1 MLTARGYLAGV
12 LGSDGQI
19 YAIGGS
25 DSAGSGRNSLKTV
38 EAYRTGADFWSTKAN
53 MNVARQALGAA
64 EGNDGRIYAF
74 GGATAFS
81 SVAVT
86 NTAECF
92 SPTLNKWTLVANM
105 PTGRVALAGAT
116 GSDGQI
122 YAMGGSPDYGFT
134 IVNTVEAYNTSSG
147 TWSTRAA
154 MNTAR
159 EFPAAATGNDGRI
172 YVFGGLTSAGTVLNT
187 VECYSPT
194 LNKWTTV
201 APMPTAR
208 ALAAAV
214 LGSNGRLFVIGGTT
228 SSSLSTPTNVVESYN
243 PNTNTWSTVLPPM
256 PTARSGLGAATGND
270 GRIYAFGGYD
280 GVGTALTVN
289 QSLQAYG
296 GFAGAAPAKSPID
309 VSGDLT
315 SSLVSTATVTVT
327 PQSAATDQGAVPSSR
342 ASDDTD
348 AVFAVGVESLSAN
361 LTDELFAGSIG

>member
-1 MLTARGYLAGV
+1 MFSLFSLSRLRREVQSGRGKRRLPCKPRVEILQDRNLLATWTTVAPMLTARGYLAGV

-86 NTAECF
+86 
-92 SPTLNKWTLVANM
+92 
-105 PTGRVALAGAT
+105 
-116 GSDGQI
+116 
-122 YAMGGSPDYGFT
+122 
-134 IVNTVEAYNTSSG
+134 
-147 TWSTRAA
+147 
-154 MNTAR
+154 
-159 EFPAAATGNDGRI
+159 
-172 YVFGGLTSAGTVLNT
+172 NT

-348 AVFAVGVESLSAN
+348 AVFAVGV
-361 LTDELFAGSIG
+361 